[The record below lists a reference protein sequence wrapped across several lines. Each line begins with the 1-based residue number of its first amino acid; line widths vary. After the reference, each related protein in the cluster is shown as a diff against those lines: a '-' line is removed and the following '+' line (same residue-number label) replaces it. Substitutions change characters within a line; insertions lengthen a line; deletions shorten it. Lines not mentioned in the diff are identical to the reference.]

1 MDDSIH
7 APVDLSYVYEL
18 MVTII
23 CAFFSHLP
31 NQPSPAMQ
39 MHSPMPG
46 GVVGLPP
53 QPGAG
58 GPPQQPGGPPQP
70 PYPVGIAMGQ
80 HPMMGPQ

>member
-1 MDDSIH
+1 
-7 APVDLSYVYEL
+7 
-18 MVTII
+18 
-23 CAFFSHLP
+23 
-31 NQPSPAMQ
+31 
-39 MHSPMPG
+39 MPG